1 MTLLYKLVW
10 KPLTID
16 ENAVM
21 RISYK
26 VMAVK
31 ARSRH
36 DALVA
41 PPLATSATSVG
52 EVIPFLVRS
61 GCPHILCLSHKKLGN
76 AFATCYCRA
85 RMTMQQMTGRGHLYL
100 PCRNALSSP
109 DMLEPWLTW
118 PCHKHT
124 RDARAMAKV
133 GVVSNAKTMID
144 DTLPHQCQSR
154 NRPPRHCIGTVAGA
168 RDFGSKD
175 P

>member
-16 ENAVM
+16 ENAVT

-41 PPLATSATSVG
+41 TAISYQRNFRRRSHTVLG
-52 EVIPFLVRS
+52 EIWV
-61 GCPHILCLSHKKLGN
+61 HILCLSHKKLGN
-76 AFATCYCRA
+76 AFATCYCHA
-85 RMTMQQMTGRGHLYL
+85 RMMMQQMTGRGHLYL

-109 DMLEPWLTW
+109 DMLEPWPTW

-154 NRPPRHCIGTVAGA
+154 NRPPRQCIGTVAGA